1 MLFACSEK
9 SEIQNKGTDSST
21 QVLRANDNYR
31 TYELEKIMK
40 ESHSIQNLAVW
51 YESDLQFF
59 KDLHLNVRTPPY
71 LTPKELFFLAVI
83 QRICCIVL
91 QIGKLIVSWNI

>member
-1 MLFACSEK
+1 MLFAYSEK

-21 QVLRANDNYR
+21 QVLKANDNYR

-51 YESDLQFF
+51 YESDLPFF
-59 KDLHLNVRTPPY
+59 KDLPYLRNVRTPPS
-71 LTPKELFFLAVI
+71 LTPKELFCLAVI

-91 QIGKLIVSWNI
+91 QIGKLIVS